1 MKLIVG
7 LGNPGKEYD
16 GTRHN
21 TGFFMI
27 DNYLK
32 YKNINDSWKSKFSGL
47 YIDTIINSEKVIFL
61 KPQKY
66 MNLSGEVVRDFVNFF
81 KIDISDIIIIC
92 DDLDLNVGNFKLKCK
107 GSSGG
112 HNGLKD
118 IEKNLG
124 TNKFNRIKVGIG
136 SIKNGNGPDYV
147 LGKFSEDDSKLFNDV
162 SITINKV
169 LDDYFLH
176 NFDYVLSKYN
186 RKNK

>member
-7 LGNPGKEYD
+7 LGNPGKDYD

-21 TGFFMI
+21 TGFYMI

-32 YKNINDSWKSKFSGL
+32 YKGIDANWKSKFSGL
-47 YIDTIINSEKVIFL
+47 YVDGIINGEKVLFL
-61 KPQKY
+61 KPQKF
-66 MNLSGEVVRDFVNFF
+66 MNLSGEVVRDYVNFF
-81 KIDISDIIIIC
+81 KIDISNIVVIY
-92 DDLDLNVGNFKLKCK
+92 DDLDLNPGNFKLKCK

-112 HNGLKD
+112 HNGIKD

-124 TNKFNRIKVGIG
+124 TNVFNRIKVGIG

-147 LGKFSEDDSKLFNDV
+147 LGKFSLDDQKLLKSV
-162 SITINKV
+162 SDTINLI
-169 LDDYFLH
+169 LDDYFVH
-176 NFDYVLSKYN
+176 GFDFVLSKYN